1 MIVRSTSSAIRAA
14 PRDGVRLADAMGV
27 LNPCSAM
34 AFGFAAYVRLA
45 VTFRLAADGRFAV
58 VFGLAAARLAAE
70 DRFVVVFGLATA
82 RLAAEDR
89 FAVVFGLTA
98 DVRFAAV
105 FGLAAE
111 DRFAVVFGL
120 AADVRFAVV
129 FRLGLAAMS
138 PPSSAD
144 TPLLCRAQSEL
155 KRAGRNP
162 MYDELVARTHSNE
175 ELNADR
181 I

>member
-1 MIVRSTSSAIRAA
+1 M
-14 PRDGVRLADAMGV
+14 
-27 LNPCSAM
+27 
-34 AFGFAAYVRLA
+34 
-45 VTFRLAADGRFAV
+45 V
-58 VFGLAAARLAAE
+58 VFGLAA
-70 DRFVVVFGLATA
+70 
-82 RLAAEDR
+82 
-89 FAVVFGLTA
+89 
-98 DVRFAAV
+98 DV
-105 FGLAAE
+105 
-111 DRFAVVFGL
+111 RFAVVFGL
-120 AADVRFAVV
+120 AADVRFAVVFGFAAEVRFAVVFGFAAEVRFAVVFGFAAEVRFAVV

-144 TPLLCRAQSEL
+144 TPLLCQAQSEL